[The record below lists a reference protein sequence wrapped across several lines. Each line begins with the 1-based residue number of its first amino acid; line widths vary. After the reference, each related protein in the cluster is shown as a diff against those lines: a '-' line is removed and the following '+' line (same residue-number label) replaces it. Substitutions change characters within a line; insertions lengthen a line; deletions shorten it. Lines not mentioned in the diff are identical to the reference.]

1 METATQ
7 HKQIWKSKRVAKPK
21 PKESCINKVKRVF
34 GKGQIEDK
42 TDEDVKIRVKSFGGE
57 DNFMIQGKSYFQKEL
72 VSLQNFRNL
81 MSEIKSNMGLIGTFG
96 KDKINI
102 STKVEV
108 SEADRALSGNEVELD
123 KFKLL

>member
-1 METATQ
+1 
-7 HKQIWKSKRVAKPK
+7 
-21 PKESCINKVKRVF
+21 
-34 GKGQIEDK
+34 
-42 TDEDVKIRVKSFGGE
+42 
-57 DNFMIQGKSYFQKEL
+57 MIQGKSYFQKEL